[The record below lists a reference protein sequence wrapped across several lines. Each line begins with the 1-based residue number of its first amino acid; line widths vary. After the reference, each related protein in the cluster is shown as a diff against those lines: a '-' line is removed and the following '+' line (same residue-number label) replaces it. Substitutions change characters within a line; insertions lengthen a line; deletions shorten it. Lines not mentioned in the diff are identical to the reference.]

1 MSDKNEVFRA
11 ALKTKKIGPL
21 TLDHNWHVI
30 LGKNGA
36 TGQIKKLEEKLN
48 DLLKRQG
55 KVVSESKEIKVL
67 KKKLMDEIV
76 PLAAAAENN
85 DGKAEKKI
93 EENKRLIN
101 ECNEKLDAYQD
112 EILDLPAQ
120 IQEVNF
126 ELMMLTMERCYDTLQ
141 SNSAEIEE
149 IGEWV
154 KQVRIEL
161 KKKLIRKQEMEQENQ
176 NLYTYMHNIFGAEV
190 IDLFDM
196 KYEKKGEEKDG
207 E

>member
-1 MSDKNEVFRA
+1 MPV
-11 ALKTKKIGPL
+11 
-21 TLDHNWHVI
+21 
-30 LGKNGA
+30 
-36 TGQIKKLEEKLN
+36 
-48 DLLKRQG
+48 
-55 KVVSESKEIKVL
+55 
-67 KKKLMDEIV
+67 
-76 PLAAAAENN
+76 
-85 DGKAEKKI
+85 
-93 EENKRLIN
+93 
-101 ECNEKLDAYQD
+101 
-112 EILDLPAQ
+112 Q
-120 IQEVNF
+120 IQDVNF

-154 KQVRIEL
+154 RQVRIEL